1 MEPAITN
8 AVPELLANAR
18 RVLKALFGYDDFRP
32 AQRRV
37 LASILAGR
45 DVLGVLPTGAGKSV
59 CFQVPAM
66 LRPGLTLVIS
76 PLISLMQDQ
85 VEAARRRGLP
95 AAFVNSTLD
104 AETQR
109 GVLEAVREGRCRLL
123 YVAPE
128 RLPRLSHELQAI
140 RVTPACLAI
149 DEAHCI
155 SEWGHDFRPS
165 YRLVGKG
172 RDALGWPQA
181 IALTGSAT
189 PQVRADIQ
197 RSLGLGVRA
206 KFDLHIASFD
216 RPNLRF
222 EVHEVRN
229 DVRRLGSVFSEVGAA
244 KGSAIVYAPTRN
256 LTESIARLLQN
267 RGIRTLPYHA
277 GLTKDRRAETLS
289 RFINGDARVVSA
301 TCAFGMGIDKPDVR
315 LVLHWSMPPTL
326 ESYYQEAG
334 RAGRDGAQS
343 RCLLLHGW
351 RDGEMLEMQL
361 ETTFPNERMVEEAW
375 RDRAMHKKLPKNVQ
389 TSVDRLRAELRPE
402 RGRVDWTGV
411 RKRRDLA
418 RERLKAME
426 RYATVAS
433 CRREALLGWFGEK
446 GVRCSGCDRC
456 DGMRATGYGREARRS
471 RLWGRQ

>member
-1 MEPAITN
+1 METGATN
-8 AVPELLANAR
+8 QVPELLARAR
-18 RVLKALFGYDDFRP
+18 AVLKRHFGYDDFRP

-109 GVLEAVREGRCRLL
+109 GVLQAVREGRCRLL

-140 RVTPACLAI
+140 GVTPACLAI

-172 RDALGWPQA
+172 RDAFGWPQA

-189 PQVRADIQ
+189 PQVRVDIQ
-197 RSLGLGVRA
+197 RSLGLGARA
-206 KFDLHIASFD
+206 KFDLHVASFD

-222 EVHEVRN
+222 EVGEVRN
-229 DVRRLGSVFSEVGAA
+229 DVRRLGSVFSEVAA
-244 KGSAIVYAPTRN
+244 VKGSAIVYAPTRN
-256 LTESIARLLQN
+256 LTESIARLLHN

-277 GLTKDRRAETLS
+277 GLTKDRRAETLD

-334 RAGRDGAQS
+334 RAGRDGAPS

-351 RDGEMLEMQL
+351 RDSDLLEMQL

-375 RDRAMHKKLPKNVQ
+375 RDRSVHKKLPRNIQ
-389 TSVDRLRAELRPE
+389 TSVDRLRAELRPDH
-402 RGRVDWTGV
+402 GPVDWTGV

-426 RYATVAS
+426 RYASVAS
-433 CRREALLGWFGEK
+433 CRRDALLGWFGEK

-456 DGMRATGYGREARRS
+456 SSSGGRSVGSWRRRATWR
-471 RLWGRQ
+471 